1 MKRKRNSHLRFDI
14 GFLKTNEIK
23 LRSGAT
29 SLFDVQRWTFDV
41 RCLSFKTILYGTN
54 VTYEC
59 LQDKL
64 ALMGSLGVGDQGS
77 GLGISTMYGNK
88 P

>member
-1 MKRKRNSHLRFDI
+1 
-14 GFLKTNEIK
+14 

-41 RCLSFKTILYGTN
+41 GRSFFKTTLYGIN
-54 VTYEC
+54 VTCEC
-59 LQDKL
+59 SQNNS
-64 ALMGSLGVGDQGS
+64 ALMWRS
-77 GLGISTMYGNK
+77 

>member
-1 MKRKRNSHLRFDI
+1 MGDTYIDI

-23 LRSGAT
+23 LQSGAT

-41 RCLSFKTILYGTN
+41 QFLLN
-54 VTYEC
+54 EP
-59 LQDKL
+59 L
-64 ALMGSLGVGDQGS
+64 
-77 GLGISTMYGNK
+77 N